1 MIRVKNSAEGAEI
14 SISGNIVDDQ
24 EGNSMEWW
32 WSEGNTGGYEWPSNI
47 KKQLDAI
54 DDEQPLTIYINSD
67 GGSVAAGVAIAN
79 MVARHKGPTTAVVD
93 GWACSVAT
101 QIFFAAD
108 TCRIPSNA
116 YLMIHKPSCALY
128 GDASDLAKAIE
139 MLDTIQ
145 DGLESTY
152 NKAAKNGVT
161 PEQVHDMVEQATW
174 LTGESAAQYFNVEVT
189 DATQT
194 AASVSD
200 AFRAVAGTCKD
211 IPQKIRAL
219 LERKEDCKP
228 VPDDTEAAEEERKT
242 MNMQVAIALA
252 LAEGE

>member
-1 MIRVKNSAEGAEI
+1 MMIRVKNSAEGAEI

-32 WSEGNTGGYEWPSNI
+32 WGEGNTGGYEWTSNI

-79 MVARHKGPTTAVVD
+79 MVARHKGQTTAVVD

-116 YLMIHKPSCALY
+116 YLMSHKPSCALY
-128 GDASDLAKAIE
+128 GDASDMAKAIE

-145 DGLESTY
+145 AGLESTY
-152 NKAAKNGVT
+152 NKAAKDGVT
-161 PEQVHDMVEQATW
+161 PEQMHEMVEQETW
-174 LTGESAAQYFNVEVT
+174 LTGESAAQYFNVDVIE
-189 DATQT
+189 ATQT

-200 AFRAVAGTCKD
+200 AFRAAAGTCKA
-211 IPQKIRAL
+211 IPQKIRDL
-219 LERKEDCKP
+219 LKQKEDRKMAP
-228 VPDDTEAAEEERKT
+228 NADEEERKT

>member
-14 SISGNIVDDQ
+14 SISGNIIDDKD
-24 EGNSMEWW
+24 GTSLEWW
-32 WSEGNTGGYEWPSNI
+32 MGEGNTGGYEWPGNI
-47 KKQLDAI
+47 KKQLDDI
-54 DDEQPLTIYINSD
+54 DDSQPLTVYINSD

-79 MVARHKGPTTAVVD
+79 MIARHKGPTTAVVD
-93 GWACSVAT
+93 GWACSIAT

-128 GDASDLAKAIE
+128 GDANDMSKAIE
-139 MLDTIQ
+139 MLNTIQ

-152 NKAAKNGVT
+152 NKAAKDGVT
-161 PEQVHDMVEQATW
+161 PEQVHDMVEQETW
-174 LTGESAAQYFNVEVT
+174 LTGELAAQYFNVEVT
-189 DATQT
+189 EATQT

-200 AFRAVAGTCKD
+200 AFRAAAGACKA
-211 IPQKIRAL
+211 IPQKIRDL
-219 LERKEDCKP
+219 LEQQEDRK
-228 VPDDTEAAEEERKT
+228 PDPNADEEERKT
-242 MNMQVAIALA
+242 MDMQVAIALA